1 MTLGDLTVK
10 EFLAKTA
17 SNAAVPGGGSVAALS
32 AAIAASLLE
41 MVASLTLGK
50 QKYEAVE
57 SEMKALAAH
66 AGRYREKLVNAI
78 DQDSDAFTEVLR
90 AYRLPKGTEEEQ
102 TQRKAAIQE
111 ALKAAASV
119 PLSVAEDALAILE
132 QAGEALEKGTENAV
146 TDGAVAAMMARTAV
160 LSALYNVKINLV
172 SVTDSEFVKETQ
184 QRIKGIGEQAEKREK
199 EILSRID
206 L

>member
-102 TQRKAAIQE
+102 TQRKAAVQE

-132 QAGEALEKGTENAV
+132 LAGEALEKGTENAV

-172 SVTDSEFVKETQ
+172 SVTDSEFVKEIQ

>member
-102 TQRKAAIQE
+102 TQRKAAVQE

-172 SVTDSEFVKETQ
+172 SVTDSEFVKEIQ

>member
-32 AAIAASLLE
+32 AAIAASLSE

-102 TQRKAAIQE
+102 TQRKAAVQE

-132 QAGEALEKGTENAV
+132 LAGEALEKGTENAV

-172 SVTDSEFVKETQ
+172 SVTDSEFVKEIQ